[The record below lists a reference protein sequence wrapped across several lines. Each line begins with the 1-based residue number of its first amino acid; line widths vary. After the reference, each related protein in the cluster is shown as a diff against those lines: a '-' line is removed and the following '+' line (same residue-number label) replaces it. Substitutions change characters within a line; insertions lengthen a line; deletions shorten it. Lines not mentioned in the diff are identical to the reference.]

1 MSTKMCHLSDSGSVK
16 FLENEF
22 ITTDEAAEYLRLS
35 KQSLLNMT
43 SNGKVPF
50 YKLGNRNRYRLQDLQ
65 ELLLKTKRGGFH
77 GY

>member
-1 MSTKMCHLSDSGSVK
+1 MTSKMCHSSDPSSVK

-22 ITTDEAAEYLRLS
+22 LTTDEAAEFLRLS
-35 KQSLLNMT
+35 KQSLLNMS
-43 SNGKVPF
+43 SNGKIPY

-65 ELLLKTKRGGFH
+65 ELLLKTKRGGFS